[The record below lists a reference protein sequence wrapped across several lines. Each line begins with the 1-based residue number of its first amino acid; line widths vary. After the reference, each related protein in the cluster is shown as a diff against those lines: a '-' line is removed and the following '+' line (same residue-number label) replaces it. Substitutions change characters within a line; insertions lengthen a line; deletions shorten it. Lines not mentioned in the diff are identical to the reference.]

1 MNNRAK
7 PVRVALFEVVS
18 RAGIAWSGSSVL
30 SMGEIGSWSSPLA
43 KERA

>member
-1 MNNRAK
+1 MNDRAK
-7 PVRVALFEVVS
+7 PVRIAPFEVVS

-30 SMGEIGSWSSPLA
+30 SAGEIGSYSRPLA